1 MQLARES
8 MRQTACIFFEIAI
21 LWYWP
26 RTRIQQLSLEI
37 EYDIDI
43 DIDSLLSKGS
53 ILAIVPHFGN
63 WEFGTA
69 AIAERYQSSALYDS
83 RRLGKFERRILKS
96 RTRFG
101 ISIYSTSIGGLRK
114 FMRAAQHGDLMA
126 ILPDQVPTRGG
137 SVVAKFMGQNVLTTT
152 LVHKISRNLNLPVVI
167 LSCERVDGGFLFRFD
182 SVSNEIRNADAILSA
197 TAMNAAIERV
207 VSRNPAQYQWS
218 YKRFRRVGHKD
229 VYAEKR

>member
-37 EYDIDI
+37 EYDI

-101 ISIYSTSIGGLRK
+101 ISIYSASIGGLRK